1 MHFFLNHLTR
11 PSVNVTTSF
20 HSSCECGAFIC
31 IFGDSNPLGTQF
43 YLPYPDPKKLRYSSN
58 CLFDLSF
65 NSELRHA
72 RTNLLEV
79 IANPNNEISTLTSSV
94 NTYFSLLHGF
104 LLSLDDTRPT
114 EDSKLRNIIR
124 FRWTDT
130 LCGYSPT
137 YVQRIPSEEIKL
149 KYFS

>member
-1 MHFFLNHLTR
+1 MATFCLNRLTR
-11 PSVNVTTSF
+11 PSVNVATSF
-20 HSSCECGAFIC
+20 HSSCRIWCLRIV
-31 IFGDSNPLGTQF
+31 GDSNPLGTQF

-58 CLFDLSF
+58 CLVDLSF

-104 LLSLDDTRPT
+104 LVSLDDTRPT

-137 YVQRIPSEEIKL
+137 
-149 KYFS
+149 